1 VTGTG
6 YAAAHAWLPEG
17 PADDVRLEVRNGR
30 LVRVEVGV
38 PPLPGDQRLPG
49 MVFPGLADAHSHAFH
64 RALRGRTQSGRGSF
78 WTWRRTMYEAAARL
92 DPDVLLALATAA
104 FAEQALAGITV
115 VGEFHY
121 VHHRRDGGAYADPNV
136 MGEALRE
143 AAARAGVRLTLL
155 DTCYLAGGF
164 GQPTAGVQRRYD
176 DGSAAA
182 WAERVAALAD
192 DERTRI
198 GTAIHSVRAV
208 PAEALSAVAD
218 AFPDRPLHVHV
229 SEQPEENAA
238 CVAAH
243 GCTPTALLAGHGVLS
258 PRTTAVHGTHL
269 TDDDVA
275 LLAGSGTG
283 CCLCPTTE
291 QDLADGIGPALTL
304 ADAGVA
310 LSLGTDQHVV
320 VDLMAEARL
329 LEMHER
335 LTSLERGRFA
345 VADLVAAA
353 THHGYAALGW
363 PGGGRLEVGASADLV
378 AVRLD
383 TVRTAGALPAE
394 AFLVAGA
401 ADVDT
406 VVVGG
411 DVVVRDGRHVLGD
424 VAGLLADAVGML
436 WRAAP

>member
-1 VTGTG
+1 MTATS
-6 YAAAHAWLPEG
+6 YAAAHAWLADG
-17 PADDVRLEVRNGR
+17 PAADVRLEVRDAR

-38 PPLPGDQRLPG
+38 PPSPGDERLPG
-49 MVFPGLADAHSHAFH
+49 MVFPGFADTHSHAFH
-64 RALRGRTQSGRGSF
+64 RALRGRTHTGRGSF
-78 WTWRRTMYEAAARL
+78 WTWRQTMYDVAARL
-92 DPDVLLALATAA
+92 DPDSLLALATAA

-121 VHHRRDGGAYADPNV
+121 LHHRPDGRTYDDRNA

-143 AAARAGVRLTLL
+143 AASRAGVRLTLL

-176 DGSAAA
+176 DGSATT
-182 WAERVAALAD
+182 WANRVAALAD
-192 DERTRI
+192 DDRTRI
-198 GTAIHSVRAV
+198 GVAIHSVRAV
-208 PAEALSAVAD
+208 PAEALTAVAN
-218 AFPDRPLHVHV
+218 AFPDRPLHVHL

-238 CVAAH
+238 CRAAH
-243 GCTPTALLAGHGVLS
+243 GCTPTALLAAHGVLS

-275 LLAGSGTG
+275 LLAASGAG
-283 CCLCPTTE
+283 CCLCPSTE
-291 QDLADGIGPALTL
+291 ADLADGIGPARAL

-310 LSLGTDQHVV
+310 LSLGTDQHSL

-335 LTSLERGRFA
+335 LTSLERGRFT

-353 THHGYAALGW
+353 THHGYDALGW
-363 PGGGRLEVGASADLV
+363 PGGGRLEVGAPADFV

-383 TVRTAGALPAE
+383 TPRTAGALPTQV
-394 AFLVAGA
+394 FLVAGV

-411 DVVVRDGRHVLGD
+411 DVVVREGRHVLGD
-424 VAGLLADAVGML
+424 VAALLGDAVDAV
-436 WRAAP
+436 WQAVS